1 MNSESQAIQLA
12 NPIDTRLKISAL
24 WIAMVFVFAYIDIF
38 SLYKPGILDDIQ
50 AGKIYVFDI
59 TQTFLFFTTLF
70 IVIPSLMIFLSLV
83 LPLRINRVVN
93 MAIPGIYA
101 VIVVGNS
108 VGEWGYYI
116 FGSVI
121 EAALLIGVIYYARG
135 LTSSGLEIEHA
146 SDGLD
151 RF

>member
-12 NPIDTRLKISAL
+12 TPIDTRLKISAL
-24 WIAMVFVFAYIDIF
+24 WIAMVFVFAYVDIF

-83 LPLRINRVVN
+83 LPLKINRVVN
-93 MAIPGIYA
+93 MAVPGIYA

-116 FGSVI
+116 FGSVV
-121 EAALLIGVIYYARG
+121 EAVLLIGVIYYARG
-135 LTSSGLEIEHA
+135 LTSSGLVIEHTG
-146 SDGLD
+146 DGLD
-151 RF
+151 RL